1 MNQDK
6 TFNSVNVDTNQF
18 SSAMVLFLLLH
29 IFFIF
34 YDRVIYI
41 SQNRSNLTYDYI
53 IYDKK
58 TCSPISEVE
67 FNRIKSEISL
77 KFNYLKRD
85 KFVIPSEYIDEI
97 QDKYNIIYIQNEDF
111 NYPLLQKYILHFI
124 ITIFSHGF
132 VFFYFP
138 MKGNINIANSIYCIE
153 GEDCNDFIYNPLLII
168 FYILYVIYLIGSGLQ
183 VKYGFFDLRRKSLLK
198 KGNSSING
206 AIFSVY
212 KAIPFLYEIK
222 SAIDW
227 TFTSTCLDF
236 FQWNKFESVYDS
248 IYLTYCTMTAKN
260 AQLIGQKV
268 KKLMKIGMGGTLS
281 FTLILLLVIPIMLFS
296 SLNPTNELN
305 NLTGATLK
313 IDLSMVYQNGAS
325 KNYTLFENSKPESIK
340 DFFPDHEND
349 WEIYN
354 YDKSIETKN
363 FPQKQIQK
371 IEFFEQSDRNW
382 GLAKPHIRKLK
393 ETLQQLKEI
402 DKIYI
407 SMDYTFERPLPAE
420 AKKASNR
427 IDTIIFD
434 EKEEDPEKN
443 DTQYQIIEDIRN
455 VLSECNENVNIT
467 FKNFYSVP
475 LRLTANVNPGII
487 IDENYD
493 FNFDVNLG
501 FVGCEKEEGEEGEED
516 GKEDGKENG
525 EEDKIN
531 YLESY
536 FTLKKINK
544 NGISE
549 KGLVFHTFSDKASS
563 STSGYSVLT
572 FYVSFVLLAGT
583 YVRNFFSGEAEKIS
597 LTELPNPEDIINLCE
612 GVLVS
617 RYSFDYDQ
625 EEKLYYILIELMRSP
640 DYLKI
645 LTKSSIEQYE
655 KRKELTQKS
664 KATNI

>member
-1 MNQDK
+1 M
-6 TFNSVNVDTNQF
+6 
-18 SSAMVLFLLLH
+18 
-29 IFFIF
+29 
-34 YDRVIYI
+34 
-41 SQNRSNLTYDYI
+41 
-53 IYDKK
+53 
-58 TCSPISEVE
+58 
-67 FNRIKSEISL
+67 
-77 KFNYLKRD
+77 
-85 KFVIPSEYIDEI
+85 
-97 QDKYNIIYIQNEDF
+97 
-111 NYPLLQKYILHFI
+111 
-124 ITIFSHGF
+124 
-132 VFFYFP
+132 
-138 MKGNINIANSIYCIE
+138 
-153 GEDCNDFIYNPLLII
+153 
-168 FYILYVIYLIGSGLQ
+168 
-183 VKYGFFDLRRKSLLK
+183 KYGFFDLRRKSLLK
-198 KGNSSING
+198 KGNSSISG
-206 AIFSVY
+206 MIFSVY

-260 AQLIGQKV
+260 VQLVGQKV

-325 KNYTLFENSKPESIK
+325 KNYTLFQNSKPESIK

-349 WEIYN
+349 WEAYN

-371 IEFFEQSDRNW
+371 IEFFEESDRNW

-393 ETLQQLKEI
+393 QTLKELFEI

-427 IDTIIFD
+427 IDTVIFD
-434 EKEEDPEKN
+434 EKEQDQEKN
-443 DTQYQIIEDIRN
+443 ETQYKTIEEIRN

-467 FKNFYSVP
+467 FKNLYSVP

-487 IDENYD
+487 VDEEYD
-493 FNFDVNLG
+493 FNFDVTLG
-501 FVGCEKEEGEEGEED
+501 FIGCEKEEDGEED
-516 GKEDGKENG
+516 EKEDKNEDGD

-536 FTLKKINK
+536 FTLRKINK
-544 NGISE
+544 SGIPE

-572 FYVSFVLLAGT
+572 FYVTFVLLAGT
-583 YVRNFFSGEAEKIS
+583 YIRNFFSGEAEKIS

-655 KRKELTQKS
+655 KRRELTQKS